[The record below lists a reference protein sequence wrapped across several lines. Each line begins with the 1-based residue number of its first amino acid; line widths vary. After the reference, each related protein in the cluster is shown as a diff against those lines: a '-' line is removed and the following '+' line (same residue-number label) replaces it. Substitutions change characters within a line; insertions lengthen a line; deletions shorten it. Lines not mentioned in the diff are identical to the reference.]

1 MQVYGVSIDVALG
14 RHGDASRR
22 AQGIEVDAIRSASE
36 RSRYLIEVTRGYVAR
51 RDDIAA
57 VHLLSRAYQESP
69 EMVKHGRFGRSV
81 TQELLERDHS
91 MIRSELRTLA
101 GKIDLPA

>member
-1 MQVYGVSIDVALG
+1 
-14 RHGDASRR
+14 
-22 AQGIEVDAIRSASE
+22 
-36 RSRYLIEVTRGYVAR
+36 
-51 RDDIAA
+51 
-57 VHLLSRAYQESP
+57 LSRAYQESP